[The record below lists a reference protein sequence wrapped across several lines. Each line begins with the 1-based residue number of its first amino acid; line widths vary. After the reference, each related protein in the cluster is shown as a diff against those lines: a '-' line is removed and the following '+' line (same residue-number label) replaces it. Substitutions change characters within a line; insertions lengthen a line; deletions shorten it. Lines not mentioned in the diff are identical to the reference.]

1 MKSEVITSE
10 ELDTSKRTFFND
22 ILSFSNDINSARH
35 SILGNSSII
44 NVGWSDC
51 FRTFIDQ
58 FKDNEAAIK
67 NLVISSLSLLN
78 KTSPDSIELY
88 IRSLIDKTS
97 ISRYHRASR
106 RSSSDILGDISS
118 NGDSYILNNFATL
131 VECLNVAGAGGHI
144 AVNIRSDILHRS
156 IAVTEGFKVNCTLDE
171 FFYEY
176 LGDMTI
182 EGCKVLIVNG
192 KIIDIGEI
200 HHVLQSS
207 FETGQRYIL
216 VSTGLS
222 DDVSNTLF
230 VNWQQGKTNVIPF
243 QISDDVESINEIK
256 DIAVVTGTTP
266 CSADMGNRLSSLDLG
281 SLLSCGAQYHYQTGV
296 LRLSPCKET
305 TGSIN
310 KLRAEIKD
318 KISKSTADDVKQLL
332 QSRLSKLNLRS
343 VHIDIP
349 GEYGAKGIL
358 EDKINSFFSHVTRC
372 ASQGAIDVR
381 SLYYDDYHTRFLPA
395 SDSLTAIKRAESDR
409 KAIDN
414 IRAVIRMEQV

>member
-1 MKSEVITSE
+1 MKSEVITGK
-10 ELDTSKRTFFND
+10 ELDSSKRIFLSD
-22 ILSFSNDINSARH
+22 ILSFSNDINTSRH

-44 NVGWSDC
+44 SVGWSDC

-67 NLVISSLSLLN
+67 NLIISSLSLLN

-97 ISRYHRASR
+97 VSKSHRPSRK
-106 RSSSDILGDISS
+106 SSLDILNDISS
-118 NGDSYILNNFATL
+118 SGDRYILDNFETL
-131 VECLNVAGAGGHI
+131 VECLNIAGAGGHI
-144 AVNIRSDILHRS
+144 AVNIRSDIPYQS
-156 IAVTEGFKVNCTLDE
+156 ITVTEGFRANCTLND
-171 FFYEY
+171 FFHEY
-176 LGDMTI
+176 LDDMRI
-182 EGCKVLIVNG
+182 ENCKVLIVNG

-216 VSTGLS
+216 ISTGLS

-243 QISDDVESINEIK
+243 SISDDVESINEIK

-266 CSADMGNRLSSLDLG
+266 CSADIGNRLSSLDLE
-281 SLLSCGAQYHYQTGV
+281 SLLSCTAQYHSQTGV
-296 LRLSPCKET
+296 LRLTPCKQT
-305 TGSIN
+305 SGSIN
-310 KLRAEIKD
+310 KLRAEIKE
-318 KISKSTADDVKQLL
+318 KISKSKADDVKQLL

-343 VHIDIP
+343 VHMDIP

-372 ASQGAIDVR
+372 ASQGAVDVR
-381 SLYYDDYHTRFLPA
+381 SLYYCDYHTQYLPA
-395 SDSLTAIKRAESDR
+395 SDSLIAIKRAASDR